1 MELARREEAKNKT
14 MILNMYV
21 SSAATMALYIG
32 IVLLASFALKEGP
45 LLTAIVAAAT
55 VVMLAA
61 LFFALKLE
69 VDAGHYKCKKCGHKF
84 VPTYRAVLLAPHMNT
99 TRWLKCPECGKR
111 SWAKKVLEEER

>member
-1 MELARREEAKNKT
+1 

-21 SSAATMALYIG
+21 LSATTIAFYIG
-32 IVLLASFALKEGP
+32 SVLLAAHTLKEGP
-45 LLTAIVAAAT
+45 LLTAIVAAAS

-69 VDAGHYKCKKCGHKF
+69 VDAGHYKCKKCGRKF